1 MRYCIRDAR
10 MPRALLRETV
20 ETTNPTTSPPGCRTR
35 FSRDELLECA
45 HGRLFGPGNAQ
56 LPLPPL
62 LMVDRITSISRDGG
76 RAGKGQIIAE
86 FDIQPELWFFHSH
99 FQRDPVMPGC
109 LGLDAMWQLVG
120 FFIAW
125 LGGTG
130 RGRALGVG
138 EVKFGGQVTPTNQL
152 VTYNI
157 EMTRMITRRLCL
169 GVADANMEVDGKVI
183 YTAKNIRVGLFQST
197 EDF

>member
-1 MRYCIRDAR
+1 MPF
-10 MPRALLRETV
+10 MHLPRAQLPEAV
-20 ETTNPTTSPPGCRTR
+20 EKKPTPTTSPPGSRTQFAR
-35 FSRDELLECA
+35 EELLECA
-45 HGRLFGPGNAQ
+45 QGKLFGPGNAQ

-76 RAGKGQIIAE
+76 KAGKGQIIAE
-86 FDIQPELWFFHSH
+86 FDIRPELWFFHCH
-99 FQRDPVMPGC
+99 FHRDPVMPGC

-138 EVKFGGQVTPTNQL
+138 EVKFSGQVTPDNRL
-152 VTYNI
+152 VTYEI
-157 EMTRMITRRLCL
+157 EITRRITRRLCL
-169 GVADANMEVDGKVI
+169 GVADTNMRVDGKVI
-183 YTAKNIRVGLFQST
+183 YTAKDIRVGLFQST

>member
-1 MRYCIRDAR
+1 
-10 MPRALLRETV
+10 
-20 ETTNPTTSPPGCRTR
+20 
-35 FSRDELLECA
+35 
-45 HGRLFGPGNAQ
+45 
-56 LPLPPL
+56 
-62 LMVDRITSISRDGG
+62 MVDRITSITRDGG
-76 RAGKGQIIAE
+76 KAGKGQIIAE
-86 FDIQPELWFFHSH
+86 FDIRPELWFFHCH
-99 FQRDPVMPGC
+99 FHRDPVMPGC

-138 EVKFGGQVTPTNQL
+138 EVKFSGQVTPNNRL

-157 EMTRMITRRLCL
+157 ELTRMITRRLYL
-169 GVADANMEVDGKVI
+169 GVADANMWVDGKVI

>member
-1 MRYCIRDAR
+1 MLVTHL
-10 MPRALLRETV
+10 PRALLRETV
-20 ETTNPTTSPPGCRTR
+20 EENTNPTTSPPGCRTR
-35 FSRDELLECA
+35 FSREELLECA
-45 HGRLFGPGNAQ
+45 QGRLFGPGNAQ

-76 RAGKGQIIAE
+76 KAGKGQIIAE
-86 FDIQPELWFFHSH
+86 FDIRPELWFFHCH

-109 LGLDAMWQLVG
+109 LGLDAMWQLLG
-120 FFIAW
+120 FFISW

-138 EVKFGGQVTPTNQL
+138 EVKFSGQVTPNNQL
-152 VTYNI
+152 VTYDI
-157 EMTRMITRRLCL
+157 EITRMITRRLYL
-169 GVADANMEVDGKVI
+169 GVADGNMGVDGKVI
-183 YTAKNIRVGLFQST
+183 YTAKDIRVGLFQST

>member
-1 MRYCIRDAR
+1 MEKTRN
-10 MPRALLRETV
+10 
-20 ETTNPTTSPPGCRTR
+20 ETTAPPRRTR
-35 FSRDELLECA
+35 FSHEELLECA
-45 HGRLFGPGNAQ
+45 QGKLFGPGNAQ

-76 RAGKGQIIAE
+76 KAGKGQIIAE
-86 FDIQPELWFFHSH
+86 FDIRPELWFFHCH
-99 FQRDPVMPGC
+99 FHRDPVMPGC

-138 EVKFGGQVTPTNQL
+138 EVKFSGQVTPDNRL
-152 VTYNI
+152 VTYEI
-157 EMTRMITRRLCL
+157 EITRRITRRLCL
-169 GVADANMEVDGKVI
+169 GVADANMRVDGKVI
-183 YTAKNIRVGLFQST
+183 YAAKDIRVGLFQST

>member
-1 MRYCIRDAR
+1 MHLAR
-10 MPRALLRETV
+10 APLRETV
-20 ETTNPTTSPPGCRTR
+20 EKTTNPTTSPFGCRTHFAR
-35 FSRDELLECA
+35 EELLECA
-45 HGRLFGPGNAQ
+45 QGKLFGPGNAQ

-76 RAGKGQIIAE
+76 KAGKGQIIAE
-86 FDIQPELWFFHSH
+86 FDIRPELWFFHCH
-99 FQRDPVMPGC
+99 FHRDPVMPGC

-138 EVKFGGQVTPTNQL
+138 EVKFSGQVTPNNRL
-152 VTYNI
+152 VTYDI
-157 EMTRMITRRLCL
+157 EITRMITRRLYL
-169 GVADANMEVDGKVI
+169 GVADADMRVDGKVI
-183 YTAKNIRVGLFQST
+183 YMAKDIRVGLFQST
-197 EDF
+197 EEF